1 MNRLFILFTAL
12 ILCSP
17 TIKAVEPEEVLRDP
31 KLEERARALSKGLRC
46 LVCQNQ
52 SIDDSDANLARDLR
66 ILVREKLKS
75 GDSDEEIIKYVVSRY
90 GDFVL
95 LKPPLNKSTFIL
107 WMGPVVIFIFGLIM
121 VLFYMMRMRHAK
133 KAIPLTEEE
142 KNRLTS
148 IRELR

>member
-1 MNRLFILFTAL
+1 MTRLFILFTTL
-12 ILCSP
+12 ILCP
-17 TIKAVEPEEVLRDP
+17 LTLQAVEPEEILQDP
-31 KLEERARALSKGLRC
+31 LLEERARELSKSLRC

-75 GDSDEEIIKYVVSRY
+75 GDSNEDIIDHIVSRY

-95 LKPPLNKSTFIL
+95 LKPPLNKSTIVL
-107 WMGPVVIFIFGLIM
+107 WVGPGVIFVFGLIM
-121 VLFYMMRMRHAK
+121 VLFYLIRMCRVK
-133 KAIPLTEEE
+133 QVIPLTKEE
-142 KNRLTS
+142 KNRLSS